1 MLAAGSGTSQ
11 MPLSLLER
19 SAEQGILRSA
29 AEALLDSRGSG
40 SLALVSGEAGI
51 GKTSVVNRLID
62 EVSDQVRVL
71 QGACDDLV
79 AGNPL
84 GPLRE
89 AARDTGGPLEAAL
102 DSGRMDEVLDAA
114 VDELSGPAP
123 LVLAIEDVHWA
134 DDATI
139 DVLTYLARRIEGL
152 NALVVVTYR
161 DDAVGQ
167 DHPLQRLLGV
177 LAGHPVRRLRLQPLS
192 QPAVRD
198 MAAGTRWD
206 PAQLYELTGGN
217 PFYLTETL
225 ASPSDSTVPM
235 TVSGAVMARV
245 RQLTPRCRTALERIC
260 VVPGIVDFPLAE
272 ALLGDDLD
280 ALAEA
285 ERRAIVEMRRD
296 GLAFR
301 HELVRR
307 AIEGSIPGLRRR
319 QLQRDVIS
327 VLRSHGTRELSRLVH
342 HAIQAGDGDIVAEFA
357 PQAARDSAASGSH
370 REALTQYRAALEHE
384 ELLDKH
390 LLGELLDEC
399 AWELYNAH
407 HFDEAVRDA
416 ARAADL
422 FRELGDDVAEGK
434 ALMRLSRHF
443 YMTGDTDAAR
453 SAAERSVGLLA
464 RTDSLDATAYAVAN
478 QGALLALD
486 VEAPRAFETLK
497 RAERLAVE
505 AGRPE
510 LRSLCLNYESL
521 ARSDL
526 DGAGRIALLRTSLET
541 ALAVGAYEYAAR
553 GYTNLCEM
561 LYRYGCYDELGEYL
575 SEGLAFTRERGF
587 WSHTFNLEVHL
598 ALLQI
603 RLGDWSSARA
613 ELERTVSRYDDP
625 GMLAVYSLPM
635 YARLTARMGIDR
647 SGQLQRQAWEQAR
660 HQRSLLG
667 LGFAGIALVEWAWL
681 NDRVDVAEQ
690 VRAVWRNHADRPAAG
705 PLWAELQR
713 YCMRLGLAPEKRSGP
728 EHTGH
733 EPWAS
738 GLRGDWRQAARYWER
753 IGDPYEQALE
763 LADSGEIEPTLEAL
777 HMLDALGASAP
788 ASKVRARLKSLG
800 VRSVPRGPTTATR
813 VNPAGLTA
821 RQVDVLTLLSE
832 GLTNAEIAQRLVVSV
847 RTVDHHV
854 SSILTKLDVGTRR
867 GAIAV
872 AKSWE
877 RPQ

>member
-1 MLAAGSGTSQ
+1 
-11 MPLSLLER
+11 MPFSLLER
-19 SAEQGILRSA
+19 TAELGVLRTA
-29 AEALLDSRGSG
+29 TDALLSARGSG
-40 SLALVSGEAGI
+40 ALVLVSGEAGI

-62 EVSDQVRVL
+62 DVSDQVRVL

-79 AGNPL
+79 AANPL

-89 AARDTGGPLEAAL
+89 AAHDTGGPLEAAL

-114 VDELSGPAP
+114 VDELSGTVP
-123 LVLAIEDVHWA
+123 LVLVIEDVHWA

-139 DVLTYLARRIEGL
+139 DVLAYLARRIEAL
-152 NALVVVTYR
+152 NVMLLVTYR

-167 DHPLQRLLGV
+167 DHPLQRLLGA
-177 LAGHPVRRLRLQPLS
+177 LAGHRVHRLRLQPLTR
-192 QPAVRD
+192 PAVRD
-198 MAAGTRWD
+198 MAAGSRWD

-217 PFYLTETL
+217 PFYLAETL

-245 RQLTPRCRTALERIC
+245 RQLTARSRTALERIC

-307 AIEGSIPGLRRR
+307 AIEASIPGLRRR
-319 QLQRDVIS
+319 QLHRDVIV
-327 VLRSHGTRELSRLVH
+327 VLRARGTSELSRLVH
-342 HAIQAGDGDIVAEFA
+342 HAIQAGDAGIVAEFA
-357 PQAARDSAASGSH
+357 PQAARASAASGSH
-370 REALTQYRAALEHE
+370 REALTHYRAALDHE
-384 ELLDKH
+384 ELLDKR
-390 LLGELLDEC
+390 LLGELLDEF

-416 ARAADL
+416 TRAADL
-422 FRELGDDVAEGK
+422 FRELGDDIAQGK
-434 ALMRLSRHF
+434 ALMRLSRHL
-443 YMTGDTDAAR
+443 YMVGDTDEAR

-486 VEAPRAFETLK
+486 DEAPRAFETLK
-497 RAERLAVE
+497 LAERLADQ

-521 ARSDL
+521 ARTDL
-526 DGAGRIALLRTSLET
+526 DGAGRVALLRTSLET
-541 ALAVGAYEYAAR
+541 ALAVGEHEYAAR

-561 LYRYGCYDELGEYL
+561 LYRYGCYQELGEYL
-575 SEGLAFTRERGF
+575 AQGLTFTRERGF
-587 WSHTFNLEVHL
+587 WSHTFNLEVHK
-598 ALLQI
+598 ALLEI
-603 RLGDWSSARA
+603 RLGDWASARA

-625 GMLAVYSLPM
+625 GMLAVYSVPM
-635 YARLTARMGIDR
+635 YARLTARMHADR
-647 SGQLQRQAWEQAR
+647 AGELQRQAWERAQ

-690 VRAVWRNHADRPAAG
+690 VRAVWRNHADRPSAG

-713 YCMRLGLAPEKRSGP
+713 YCMRLGLAPEDRKGP

-738 GLRGDWRQAARYWER
+738 GLRGDWQQAARYWQQ

-763 LADSGEIEPTLEAL
+763 LADSAEIEPTLQAL
-777 HMLDALGASAP
+777 HMLDSLGAGAP

-800 VRSVPRGPTTATR
+800 LRSVPRGPTTATR
-813 VNPAGLTA
+813 VNPAGLTS
-821 RQVDVLTLLSE
+821 RQLDVLALLSE

-854 SSILTKLDVGTRR
+854 SSILAKLDVGTRR
-867 GAIAV
+867 AAIAM
-872 AKSWE
+872 AKSWQT
-877 RPQ
+877 PQ